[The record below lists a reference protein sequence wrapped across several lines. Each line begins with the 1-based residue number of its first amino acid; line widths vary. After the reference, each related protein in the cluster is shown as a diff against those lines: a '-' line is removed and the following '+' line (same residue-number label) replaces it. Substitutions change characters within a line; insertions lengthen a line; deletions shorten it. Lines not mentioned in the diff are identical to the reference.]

1 MTPFSPNILR
11 LLLFLCALLPVL
23 LPASGCQSGKERPNV
38 LLVVVDT
45 LRQDRLSCYGYDR
58 QTTPHLD
65 LLARQGLIF
74 ENAFT
79 TAPWTL
85 PSHGSLMTG
94 LLPTEHGSHWEHFAL
109 SPETPTLAE
118 LFSTAGYR
126 TLGQSA
132 NPWLSPKNGYDRGFS
147 TYRVG
152 MAPIKQIMTTGDKGA
167 EKTVRQT
174 LAWIDRP
181 AGEEVKP
188 FFVFLNLM
196 EPHEPYVPPQRY
208 AGRFDR
214 QGNTELDERLRDT
227 TLHLKVISGKSDLT
241 DTDHRIL
248 SDRYDA
254 LVAYTDFQLGRL
266 MAGLRARGL
275 QENTIVVVL
284 ADHGENLGDHG
295 MLSHQF
301 CLYDSLLRIPLLL
314 SGPQPL
320 PPGTHRNQTVQIT
333 DILPAVLR
341 LCEIPV
347 PGDGK
352 DQAFARMFATGGN
365 VNPAGADRI
374 GMAEYQLPVG
384 ALARLK
390 KVAPD
395 FDQGHLRRRLYTL
408 RDGPWKIIASPGV
421 PPELYNLDHDPDE
434 LRDLSRAR
442 PEVSLRLLE
451 VLGDRF
457 PGMSGDAGGTDV
469 ISAGADTPDAM

>member
-1 MTPFSPNILR
+1 MNPLCRVILR
-11 LLLFLCALLPVL
+11 PLFVLSALLLILTAF
-23 LPASGCQSGKERPNV
+23 GCRSEREQPNV

-65 LLARQGLIF
+65 HLARQGLIF

-94 LLPTEHGSHWEHFAL
+94 LMPTEHGSHWEHFPL

-126 TLGQSA
+126 TYGQSA
-132 NPWLSPKNGYDRGFS
+132 NPWLSSKNGYDRGFA

-152 MAPIKQIMTTGDKGA
+152 MAPIKQIMATGDKGA

-174 LAWIDRP
+174 LAWLGRP
-181 AGEEVKP
+181 AGGDLKP

-208 AGRFDR
+208 AGRF
-214 QGNTELDERLRDT
+214 GHEGSPEMEERLRDT
-227 TLHLKVISGKSDLT
+227 TLHLKVVSGEVDLT
-241 DTDHRIL
+241 GTDHRLL

-266 MAGLRARGL
+266 LAGLRARGL
-275 QENTIVVVL
+275 REKTIVVVL

-295 MLSHQF
+295 LLSHQF
-301 CLYDSLLRIPLLL
+301 CLYDSLLKIPMLV

-320 PPGTHRNQTVQIT
+320 PPGTRRGATVQIT
-333 DILPAVLR
+333 DILPAILQ
-341 LCEIPV
+341 LCGIGQ
-347 PGDGK
+347 PGIVSGT
-352 DQAFARMFATGGN
+352 AFARMFGSGGDGDPSEPGR
-365 VNPAGADRI
+365 V

-408 RDGPWKIIASPGV
+408 REGPWKIIASPGQ
-421 PPELYNLDHDPDE
+421 PPELYNLDHDPEE
-434 LRDLSRAR
+434 LQDLSRAR
-442 PEVSLRLLE
+442 PAVAERLLKMLE
-451 VLGDRF
+451 VRL
-457 PGMSGDAGGTDV
+457 PEMSGAVGGEGDADAGEGM
-469 ISAGADTPDAM
+469 TPDTI

>member
-1 MTPFSPNILR
+1 
-11 LLLFLCALLPVL
+11 
-23 LPASGCQSGKERPNV
+23 V

-65 LLARQGLIF
+65 CLARQGLIF

-79 TAPWTL
+79 SAPWTL

-94 LLPTEHGSHWEHFAL
+94 LLPTEHGSHWEHFPL

-118 LFSTAGYR
+118 HFLAAGYR
-126 TLGQSA
+126 TFGQSA
-132 NPWLSPKNGYDRGFS
+132 NPWLSSRNGYDRGFA

-152 MAPIKQIMTTGDKGA
+152 MVPLQQIMSTGDKGA

-174 LAWIDRP
+174 LAWIDSP

-208 AGRFDR
+208 TGHFGH
-214 QGNTELDERLRDT
+214 QGSPEMEERLRDT
-227 TLHLKVISGKSDLT
+227 TLHLKVVSGEAALT
-241 DTDHRIL
+241 AEDHSIL

-266 MAGLRARGL
+266 LAGLGARGL
-275 QENTIVVVL
+275 LEKTIVVVL

-295 MLSHQF
+295 LLSHQF
-301 CLYDSLLRIPLLL
+301 CLYDSLLRIPLLV

-320 PPGTHRNQTVQIT
+320 PPGTRRNATVQIT
-333 DILPAVLR
+333 DILPAILQ
-341 LCEIPV
+341 LCGIGE
-347 PGDGK
+347 PGTGEPGVVSGA
-352 DQAFARMFATGGN
+352 AFARMFAHNGD
-365 VNPAGADRI
+365 VIPAGTDRV
-374 GMAEYQLPVG
+374 GMAEYQLPLG

-408 RDGPWKIIASPGV
+408 RDGPWKIIGSPGR
-421 PPELYNLDHDPDE
+421 PPELYNLDHDPE
-434 LRDLSRAR
+434 EMKNLSSAR
-442 PEVSLRLLE
+442 PEVSRRLLE
-451 VLGDRF
+451 LLEERF
-457 PGMSGDAGGTDV
+457 PGMRGDVGGAKEFDT
-469 ISAGADTPDAM
+469 GPDTPDAM